1 MANFILQLRISEIL
15 FLLVGV
21 GMLLS
26 LPWLDSWGLWVW
38 VGAKFVYFIGVF
50 LFIFN
55 KQNNV

>member
-21 GMLLS
+21 GILLV

-38 VGAKFVYFIGVF
+38 VGVKFMYFFGVF
-50 LFIFN
+50 LFIF
-55 KQNNV
+55 KK